1 MARAQGKATGKQIM
15 APQRSFNSRLIWFVR
30 GCFVGMLVNGT
41 CTAMSYFARTPK
53 WGALLGDRSQAEAI
67 GFPMQIWHSHNYQH
81 VYSLENP
88 GFVPNLAFSLSVSLL
103 CGVAAFLAAAPLDR
117 LIAKFEEDAQ
127 AQEQERFQFSL
138 RGMLFFTFVASVAS
152 LAARGLASTPYALG
166 AIYLF
171 GPISLVVV
179 SMLPRGLRWQ
189 QRVAILGPGSLLL
202 IILAIVVGITLDVDI
217 EKILLGIYVCWT
229 PQSFLAAAAL
239 TLGLVV
245 YHRRVLVVGDP
256 A

>member
-1 MARAQGKATGKQIM
+1 MGKHGM
-15 APQRSFNSRLIWFVR
+15 APDRDVSSRFIWFVR
-30 GCFVGMLVNGT
+30 GCFIGVLINGT
-41 CTAMSYFARTPK
+41 CNAVSYFVRTPG

-67 GFPMQIWHSHNYQH
+67 GFPLQIWHSHNYQH

-88 GFVPNLAFSLSVSLL
+88 GFLPNLVFSLTVALL
-103 CGVAAFLAAAPLDR
+103 CGAIAASVARPLERFLRKL
-117 LIAKFEEDAQ
+117 EGE
-127 AQEQERFQFSL
+127 AQEEERFQFSL

-152 LAARGLASTPYALG
+152 LIARGLASSPYALA
-166 AIYLF
+166 AIYVL
-171 GPISLVVV
+171 GPVSLVAVA
-179 SMLPRGLRWQ
+179 MLPRGLRWQ

-202 IILAIVVGITLDVDI
+202 IILAIVVGMTLDVDA

-229 PQSFLAAAAL
+229 PQSFLAAVAL

-245 YHRRVLVVGDP
+245 YHRHAQVVGEP